1 MTARADLLALTP
13 EALAALANRGL
24 VKRATK
30 DLDAGTAPEVT
41 VDPDGTVRGRLPD
54 GTETALPAGAGLE
67 AATCTCAANGVC
79 RHQIGLVL
87 AYQRAAE
94 QGSDQVPAGSGSG
107 ASWSPGEIDDETL
120 ARVLGERPVAA
131 ARRTLNAGYV
141 ARVHRATEAD
151 PEPSVEL
158 PTCTVRFLVPNELSY
173 AHTDAAAGRRA
184 EVVALAV
191 WAFRAADE
199 RGLTGDDVRLEVG
212 EGGPGPAR
220 DLSGTLEIADQILL
234 DGVRHAGPLLAAT
247 LERVARDLTAQR
259 LHWPAAAAEEI
270 VEQLAAYRDRHAA
283 HHAER
288 LAELITELHARH
300 RADGSS
306 PRSQVLGTEESAETP
321 LRRVRLT
328 SLGCRVAGDEGERT
342 AHVYLAQP
350 DAGIVLT
357 LKRRWAEEITGS
369 ALAGRRVAGVAL
381 GTFATANIV
390 SESATRSA
398 SRSVRLAIGRVAKTT
413 VTPLGRAWENLP
425 EQIMIRDFT
434 RAAERL
440 SLLPPRLIRPRIEA
454 ELVRVAE
461 IAELRQIGY
470 HAGDQRLDAV
480 IADGQGATAV
490 VSISYDPVR
499 PGALDALDAAL
510 RAEPRFVSGTLR
522 RSRGTLIIDPIAV
535 LGRDGVTVPDLAP
548 GEGDAALEKA
558 AAAGSDP
565 LTGALD
571 AALTAC
577 ADAAHHGLAQV
588 SPGLRGRI
596 ERTARDLEK
605 AGLRAASAKVA
616 DLAAALAGDD
626 TARMVR
632 AWTDAQIRL
641 ITTAEL
647 R

>member
-30 DLDAGTAPEVT
+30 DLDAGTAPELT

-54 GTETALPAGAGLE
+54 GTETTLPAGAALE

-87 AYQRAAE
+87 AYQRDSE
-94 QGSDQVPAGSGSG
+94 QSIEDGEAT
-107 ASWSPGEIDDETL
+107 WSPGEIDDETL
-120 ARVLGERPVAA
+120 ARVLGERAVAA
-131 ARRTLNAGYV
+131 ARRTFRAGFA
-141 ARVHRATEAD
+141 ARVHRATEAE

-173 AHTDAAAGRRA
+173 AHTDAASNRRG

-199 RGLTGDDVRLEVG
+199 RGLSGDEVRLEVG
-212 EGGPGPAR
+212 ESGSGPVR
-220 DLSGTLEIADQILL
+220 DLSATLEIADQILL

-247 LERVARDLTAQR
+247 LERAARDLTARR

-270 VEQLAAYRDRHAA
+270 VEQLAAYRERHAA
-283 HHAER
+283 HHAGR

-300 RADGSS
+300 RAEGIS
-306 PRSQVLGTEESAETP
+306 PRSQVLGTEEAAETP

-342 AHVYLAQP
+342 ARVYLAQP

-357 LKRRWAEEITGS
+357 LKRRWSEEISGS
-369 ALAGRRVAGVAL
+369 VLAGRRVAGVAL

-398 SRSVRLAIGRVAKTT
+398 SRSVRLAIGRVARTT
-413 VTPLGRAWENLP
+413 VTPLGTAWENLP
-425 EQIMIRDFT
+425 EQIMIRDFE

-440 SLLPPRLIRPRIEA
+440 ALLPPRLIRPRVEA

-461 IAELRQIGY
+461 IAEVHSIGY
-470 HAGDQRLDAV
+470 HSGDQRLDAV
-480 IADGQGATAV
+480 IADRLGATAV
-490 VSISYDPVR
+490 VSSTYDAVR
-499 PGALDALDAAL
+499 PGALDTLDAAL
-510 RAEPRFVSGTLR
+510 RAEPRLVSGTFS
-522 RSRGTLIIDPIAV
+522 RSRGTLVIDPIAV
-535 LGRDGVTVPDLAP
+535 LGPDGVTVPDLAA
-548 GEGDAALEKA
+548 GEGDAALEGRA
-558 AAAGSDP
+558 AADPDP

-571 AALTAC
+571 AALAAC

-588 SPGLRGRI
+588 SPGLRARI
-596 ERTARDLEK
+596 ERAASDLEK
-605 AGLRAASAKVA
+605 QGLRAAAAKVA
-616 DLAAALAGDD
+616 ELAAALAGDD
-626 TARMVR
+626 SARLVR